1 MRHDPPI
8 RDKAIQG
15 ILASNALTLLAA
27 LWQHWNVLQLMWP
40 FWAQSLII
48 GWYARKRILRLRAF
62 STKDFTINGRP
73 AEPTPKTQRWVAN
86 FFALHYGIFHL
97 VYFVFLLLLTGQ
109 ASNPDDNEHAEIQP
123 LDFLVYAALSLTFWL
138 SHRASHREHLA
149 ADLAGSPNLGTL
161 MMIPY
166 LRIIPMHLT
175 LILGLSV
182 RGSFATGLFIALKT
196 VADVGMHV
204 VEHRLLQ
211 KNRSRD
217 PGTSAR

>member
-1 MRHDPPI
+1 MRHDQLSRDNAI
-8 RDKAIQG
+8 RG
-15 ILASNALTLLAA
+15 ILASNALTLAAA
-27 LWQHWNVLQLMWP
+27 LWQHWNALQLMWP

-62 STKDFTINGRP
+62 STKGFTINGRP

-97 VYFVFLLLLTGQ
+97 VYFVFLLLLTGE
-109 ASNPDDNEHAEIQP
+109 ANDSGDNEHGEIRP
-123 LDFLVYAALSLTFWL
+123 LDLLVYAALSLSFWL

-149 ADLAGSPNLGTL
+149 TDLAGSPNLGAL
-161 MMIPY
+161 MMLPY

-182 RGSFATGLFIALKT
+182 RGNFAIWLFVALKT
-196 VADVGMHV
+196 AADIGMHI

-211 KNRSRD
+211 RKTASVVSE
-217 PGTSAR
+217 PE